1 MLDKAIM
8 ATMNHPTIGQKVK
21 NHWIQSNMLY
31 DAIVAMAV
39 ISPHLDFKAS
49 SFNRLFSKSQIFRDC
64 ERFDGSNMSGI
75 FKVIYS
81 KKTYLYITEQGSQVS
96 YPLVCPE
103 FAKEAHELKLATS
116 FRSGRS
122 NLVPTAATAEA
133 INLHRAKNKN
143 SRPTNDYIDL
153 VESPRTKKQKIQDQ
167 TFWQSPEAVALFHP
181 KSIDEMSV
189 VNTLQRRIRILKA
202 AQKHDQWRLVCQGH
216 DPDNICS
223 DFDKVALRQKSL
235 CLLQAYQIALTKMPE
250 TTWLA
255 CCKEA
260 TTILNALGIDI
271 ANSGKTVATYNRVFR
286 TNEVFLHPNLAAR
299 TGKNPLP
306 PLLDAYPIAKEMM
319 QMYTKTNLLGL
330 TVDMVFEHVQKHILP
345 RVYAIWL
352 SEQPSSHDKDDHSY
366 TSFLKAHRL
375 FKFTPQTALNWMKRL
390 GMRYDTNKKTYYVDG
405 HERTDVI
412 QSRKEF
418 CKRYLDEYEPRCLRW
433 IQLPEDV
440 AKQNNL
446 DGAFGHHYT
455 TADNTPMVEYHEEYV
470 LSRPDLSLDTVSTM
484 SVRVA
489 EATRP
494 LEIVGQDECV
504 FMQYLL
510 GGRNWVGSNGERPL
524 LPKTDG
530 DGKMISAFQSRLL
543 GFGRPMTAE
552 ELAAVNLYRCGK
564 TYWDTEAAL
573 EVHKQTAKQPLRES
587 PFLRSIVVGAN
598 NDGYW
603 NSMHMSIQFEDC
615 VDCCKTLYNN
625 DWLFLFDHSQGHNRK
640 RKGALDARTMN
651 MSWGGAQPKLRST
664 QIVEANG
671 FLGPFNPMLGVGDIQ
686 EMVWPSEVL
695 SPETGPFYLSDEEK
709 VARRVDYATGKTEE
723 KKKTKARLKQE
734 LEAKGILFTMKRNH
748 TFKELAELATANQI
762 ELKESVDKVC
772 QGWLGQPKGLL
783 QVARERG
790 LIDPNN
796 LSYYTI
802 TGRKGVNGAID
813 ESSSLRQIL
822 TNCTDFRNE
831 LTHLQVMAEALGVKV
846 DFTPKFH
853 AEMAGEGVEYSWAYA
868 KGNYRRKP
876 LSKKRTR
883 AGFVQLVDECLD
895 PKTELT
901 KERVRRFS
909 ARARS
914 YICTYHYLSN
924 KEVTV
929 DEEKSNEPLLLDDI
943 ERLTK
948 KFRTH
953 RCAMDFDRG
962 FLEGS
967 PEK

>member
-1 MLDKAIM
+1 
-8 ATMNHPTIGQKVK
+8 
-21 NHWIQSNMLY
+21 MLY
-31 DAIVAMAV
+31 DAIIAMAI
-39 ISPHLDFKAS
+39 ISPQLDFKAS
-49 SFNRLFSKSQIFRDC
+49 SFNRLFSKSQIFRNC

-81 KKTYLYITEQGSQVS
+81 KKTYLYITEEGTQVT
-96 YPLVCPE
+96 YPTVGPE
-103 FAKEAHELKLATS
+103 FAKEAEDFKIATS

-122 NLVPTAATAEA
+122 NLVPTAATEEA
-133 INLHRAKNKN
+133 VNTRRTRTNH
-143 SRPTNDYIDL
+143 SRPTNDYCDL
-153 VESPRTKKQKIQDQ
+153 AESPRTKKQRLLNQ
-167 TFWQSPEAVALFHP
+167 TFWESPEAIALFLP
-181 KSIDEMSV
+181 KQMDEMSV
-189 VNTLQRRIRILKA
+189 VNALKRRIKTLKA

-223 DFDKVALRQKSL
+223 DFDRVALRQKAL
-235 CLLQAYQIALTKMPE
+235 CLLQAYQIALTKMPQA
-250 TTWLA
+250 TWLA
-255 CCKEA
+255 CCHEA

-271 ANSGKTVATYNRVFR
+271 ATDGRTVANYNRIFR
-286 TNEVFLHPNLAAR
+286 TNEVFLHPNIAAR
-299 TGKNPLP
+299 AGKKPLP
-306 PLLDAYPIAKEMM
+306 PLLDAYPIAKEML

-330 TVDMVFEHVQKHILP
+330 TVDMVFEHVQQHILP
-345 RVYAIWL
+345 RTYAVWL
-352 SEQPSSHDKDDHSY
+352 SEQVSEQASSDNKDNHSY
-366 TSFLKAHRL
+366 QSFLQAHRL
-375 FKFTPQTALNWMKRL
+375 LKFTPQTALNWMKRL

-433 IQLPEDV
+433 IQLPEEL
-440 AKQNNL
+440 ANHYNL
-446 DGAFGHHYT
+446 EPAFGYKYT
-455 TADNTPMVEYHEEYV
+455 AADNTPMVEYHEEYV
-470 LSRPDLSLDTVSTM
+470 LSRPDPIKDTVSTM
-484 SVRVA
+484 SVRV
-489 EATRP
+489 EGTRP

-510 GGRNWVGSNGERPL
+510 GARNWVGSNGERPL
-524 LPKTDG
+524 LPKTSG
-530 DGKMISAFQSRLL
+530 DGKMISAFQSRVL
-543 GFGRPMTAE
+543 GFGRPMTSE
-552 ELAAVNLYRCGK
+552 ELDRVNLYRQGEV
-564 TYWDTEAAL
+564 YWDTEAAL
-573 EVHKQTAKQPLRES
+573 EVHKQVAKPPLKES

-603 NSMHMSIQFEDC
+603 NSMHMAIQFEDC
-615 VDCCKTLYNN
+615 VDCCKVLYDNE
-625 DWLFLFDHSQGHNRK
+625 WLFLFDHSQGHNRK

-651 MSWGGAQPKLRST
+651 VSWGGAQPRLRST
-664 QIVEANG
+664 VIVEAKG
-671 FLGPFNPMLGVGDIQ
+671 YLGPFDPLLKVGDVQ
-686 EMVWPSEVL
+686 EMVWPAEVE
-695 SPETGPFYLSDEEK
+695 SNVTGPFHLSDEEK
-709 VARRVDYATGKTEE
+709 VARRFDFSSGKTEE
-723 KKKTKARLKQE
+723 KKKTKAKLQQE
-734 LEAKGILFTMKRNH
+734 LETKGIAFATKKSH
-748 TFKELAELATANQI
+748 TLKELVELAQANNI
-762 ELKESVDKVC
+762 DLKETVNKVF

-796 LSYYTI
+796 LSFYTV
-802 TGRKGVNGAID
+802 TGRKGVGGAID
-813 ESSSLRQIL
+813 ESSSLRQTL

-853 AEMAGEGVEYSWAYA
+853 AEMAGEGVEYSWAHA

-876 LSKKRTR
+876 LSKKRSR
-883 AGFVQLVDECLD
+883 AGFVKLVDECLD

-914 YICTYHYLSN
+914 YICTYHYLAN
-924 KEVTV
+924 KETV
-929 DEEKSNEPLLLDDI
+929 DDNKSNQTLLLEDI

-967 PEK
+967 QEM